1 MRKYATPAFV
11 NRHMEQE
18 NKKLRQ
24 EQDKALNK
32 HAESEKASRGL
43 IEWARS
49 FSLKELSETWR
60 ESEYSLRSGT
70 IFALVCVSCFQYR
83 TQQQCFFT

>member
-1 MRKYATPAFV
+1 MVVKKLERRQDIVRKYATPAFV

-32 HAESEKASRGL
+32 HAESEKRVGV
-43 IEWARS
+43 
-49 FSLKELSETWR
+49 SL
-60 ESEYSLRSGT
+60 SGQDL
-70 IFALVCVSCFQYR
+70 FH
-83 TQQQCFFT
+83 